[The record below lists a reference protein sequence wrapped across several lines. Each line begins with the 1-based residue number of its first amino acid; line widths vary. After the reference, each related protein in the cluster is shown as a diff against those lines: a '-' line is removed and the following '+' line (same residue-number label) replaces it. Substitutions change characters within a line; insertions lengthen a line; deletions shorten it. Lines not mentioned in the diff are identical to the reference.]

1 MRVFARVV
9 GVAVLLRVGAVGRVG
24 PRIVG
29 RAAIRE
35 QISDLAAP
43 ALGRRPEFRELGY
56 RLFPPSLVMKDV
68 VPVAGADS
76 SARPQRIELRIA
88 LPPLLVGMVVIDA
101 ALVDDAH
108 FFGVRNAGGFRL
120 EGSHS
125 GREHP
130 ADTTNI
136 ALRSLLLRNATV
148 TLDDRSVRPPVQ
160 WQLRDVEASAVADI
174 LDMAVRLE
182 LAGEFATGGLVTAS
196 GDFTLG
202 GEIDVELQFE
212 SLAIANARPYFAF
225 RSKVRGLLTG
235 SVRASGNSADP
246 RFELDA
252 TLRDARLQLGDI
264 SLRGVLEI
272 DGTVDD
278 AWSAPHGRIELDAT
292 HAELSYA
299 QFFTK
304 PRGTPATV
312 VGIISS
318 NNDGS
323 PAIETWKFTM
333 EDLDGQVSNPSRDRV
348 PLAAV
353 GGPTRKAPD
362 SARHRSPASGSE
374 EPIRPSARVS
384 WP

>member
-1 MRVFARVV
+1 MRVLARIV
-9 GVAVLLRVGAVGRVG
+9 GVAVLLLVGTVALVL
-24 PRIVG
+24 PRIVD

-108 FFGVRNAGGFRL
+108 FFGVRNAGGFRWD
-120 EGSHS
+120 GSYA
-125 GREHP
+125 GRGHP

-136 ALRSLLLRNATV
+136 SLRSLLLRNATV

-160 WQLRDVEASAVADI
+160 WQLRGVEASAVAEI
-174 LDMAVRLE
+174 LDRAVRLE
-182 LAGEFATGGLVTAS
+182 LAGEIATGGRVAAS

-212 SLAIANARPYFAF
+212 SLAIDNAGPYFAS
-225 RSKVRGLLTG
+225 RSKIRGMLTG
-235 SVRASGNSADP
+235 SVRGSGNSADP
-246 RFELDA
+246 KFELDA
-252 TLRDARLQLGDI
+252 TLRDAHLQLGDI
-264 SLRGVLEI
+264 SLRGVLEV
-272 DGTVDD
+272 DGTIDD

-292 HAELSYA
+292 QAEVSYA

-312 VGIISS
+312 VGIIRS
-318 NNDGS
+318 NSDGS
-323 PAIETWKFTM
+323 PAIEAWKFTM
-333 EDLDGQVSNPSRDRV
+333 EDLEGQVGN
-348 PLAAV
+348 
-353 GGPTRKAPD
+353 
-362 SARHRSPASGSE
+362 
-374 EPIRPSARVS
+374 
-384 WP
+384 